1 MTHTHKGIYMSQF
14 SHAGVSKLNG
24 EFKVRF
30 ANDATRVK
38 VLIKNDHTDID
49 IIELKHPMTKEDAV
63 AYLMEIDFATRDG
76 VTNAEVQA
84 ALAAELDKRSPTASK
99 PKADKPAKAPKAKKT
114 TPSMDAIKAKVD
126 AKKAATAK
134 STVTKAEVVA
144 QLADM
149 EDAPF

>member
-1 MTHTHKGIYMSQF
+1 MSQF

-30 ANDATRVK
+30 ANDALRVK
-38 VLIKNDHTDID
+38 VLAKNDHTDID

-76 VTNAEVQA
+76 VTNLEVQA
-84 ALAAELDKRSPTASK
+84 ALAAELDKRSPTDKA
-99 PKADKPAKAPKAKKT
+99 PKAAKAPKAKAKPT
-114 TPSMDAIKAKVD
+114 MKAIEAKVA
-126 AKKAATAK
+126 AKKAEAK
-134 STVTKAEVVA
+134 PTPTKAQVIA

>member
-1 MTHTHKGIYMSQF
+1 MSQF

-38 VLIKNDHTDID
+38 VLIKNEHTDID
-49 IIELKHPMTKEDAV
+49 IIELKHPMTKEEAV

-84 ALAAELDKRSPTASK
+84 ALAAELDKRSPTE
-99 PKADKPAKAPKAKKT
+99 KAPKTAKVPKVKAVKAKPT
-114 TPSMDAIKAKVD
+114 LESIKAKASAKVKTE
-126 AKKAATAK
+126 KKAVSFAEAEAAVGPAPDMAT
-134 STVTKAEVVA
+134 EN
-144 QLADM
+144 
-149 EDAPF
+149 EPY

>member
-1 MTHTHKGIYMSQF
+1 MSQF

-38 VLIKNDHTDID
+38 VLIKNGHTDID
-49 IIELKHPMTKEDAV
+49 IIELKQPMSKEDAV

-76 VTNAEVQA
+76 KTNEAVQA
-84 ALAAELDKRSPTASK
+84 ALAAEIDKRSPTA
-99 PKADKPAKAPKAKKT
+99 KAEKAPKAPKVKAEKPT
-114 TPSMDAIKAKVD
+114 MDKIKAKVA
-126 AKKAATAK
+126 AKKAEVKPTP
-134 STVTKAEVVA
+134 SKAEVIA
-144 QLADM
+144 QLANM

>member
-1 MTHTHKGIYMSQF
+1 MSQF

-49 IIELKHPMTKEDAV
+49 IIELKHPMTKDEAV

-84 ALAAELDKRSPTASK
+84 ALAAELDKRSPTEKTAK
-99 PKADKPAKAPKAKKT
+99 APKAVKAPKAKKT
-114 TPSMDAIKAKVD
+114 TPSMDAIKAKVE

-134 STVTKAEVVA
+134 STVTKAQVVA

-149 EDAPF
+149 EDAPY

>member
-1 MTHTHKGIYMSQF
+1 MSQF

-38 VLIKNDHTDID
+38 VLIKNGHTDID
-49 IIELKHPMTKEDAV
+49 IIELKHPMSKEDAV

-84 ALAAELDKRSPTASK
+84 ALAAELDKRSPTEKA
-99 PKADKPAKAPKAKKT
+99 PKAAKAPKAKAEKPT
-114 TPSMDAIKAKVD
+114 MDKIKAKVA
-126 AKKAATAK
+126 AKKAEAK
-134 STVTKAEVVA
+134 PTPSKAEVLA
-144 QLADM
+144 QLAGM